1 MVHEVIMQVAKDT
14 VVAIDYTLKDDDGSV
29 VDASQEG
36 QPLEYLH
43 GAGNIIPGL
52 EKALEGK
59 QAGDDVSVT
68 VQPTEAY
75 GERNDDLQQEVPK
88 DLFQGVD
95 KIEPGM
101 RFQAETQ
108 QGTQVV
114 TVTAVEDDTVTVDA
128 NHPLAGQ
135 TLNFE
140 VNVSN
145 VRPATAEEL
154 EHGHVHNE

>member
-1 MVHEVIMQVAKDT
+1 MQVAKDT